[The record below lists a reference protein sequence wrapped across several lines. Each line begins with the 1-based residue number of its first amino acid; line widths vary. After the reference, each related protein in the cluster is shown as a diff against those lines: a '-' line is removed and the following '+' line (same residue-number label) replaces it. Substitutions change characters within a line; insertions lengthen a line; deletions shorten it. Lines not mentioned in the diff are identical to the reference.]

1 MALAREREL
10 IRGPI
15 FGWPYPILN
24 AILELIARFRERR
37 LARLSKLFPPEKRV
51 APAATY
57 SNIETWEL
65 VEDAEGN
72 LKKIIIHREAKRV

>member
-57 SNIETWEL
+57 SNIEEYSIYEEPSG
-65 VEDAEGN
+65 VIRVRVKRRAE
-72 LKKIIIHREAKRV
+72 RS